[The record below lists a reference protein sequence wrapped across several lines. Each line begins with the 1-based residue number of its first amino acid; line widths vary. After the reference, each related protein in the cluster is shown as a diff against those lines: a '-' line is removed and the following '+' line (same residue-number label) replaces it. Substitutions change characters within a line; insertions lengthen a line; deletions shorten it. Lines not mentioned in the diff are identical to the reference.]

1 MTEQRLTLFPL
12 EHPKIFEFYQKQ
24 LACHWVVGEV
34 DLSKDNFDG
43 LSDKEQEFVEHIL
56 AFFASAD
63 TIVNI
68 NLGENFTK
76 EVNILEAE
84 ITYRYQMMMEDIH
97 SHMYSILIDTFI
109 KSDERKK
116 KLFNA
121 VKEIGCIKEKADWA
135 FKWINSAKTISFP
148 QRLIAFAIMEG
159 IYFSGSFCAIYWLAQ
174 QNKMPGLC
182 KSNEFIARDEG
193 LHTEFA
199 CFLYKY
205 IRGRIPEDIVH
216 GMIKDAVE
224 IENKFI
230 NEALPCSL
238 LGMNSTLMYQYIK
251 FVADRLVVQL
261 GYKSIY
267 NVKNPF
273 NFMENISL
281 EGKNNFFENRTSEYQ
296 KAHVMKQTDNL
307 TFDESEIF

>member
-1 MTEQRLTLFPL
+1 MNEQRLTLFPL
-12 EHPKIFEFYQKQ
+12 QHPKIWQFYKKQ
-24 LACHWVVGEV
+24 QACFWLVEEV
-34 DLSKDNFDG
+34 DLSKDKFKDLTEN
-43 LSDKEQEFVEHIL
+43 EQYFIENIL

-68 NLGENFTK
+68 NLDTNFSK

-84 ITYRYQMMMEDIH
+84 ITYRWQMTMEDIH
-97 SHMYSILIDTFI
+97 SHMYSILIETYI
-109 KSDERKK
+109 KNDRRKNQ
-116 KLFNA
+116 LFNA
-121 VKEIGCIKEKADWA
+121 VKNIECIKAKADWA
-135 FKWINSAKTISFP
+135 FKWINNEESTPFP

-159 IYFSGSFCAIYWLAQ
+159 IYFSGSFCAIYWLKE

-205 IRGRIPEDIVH
+205 IGGNIPEETVH
-216 GMIKDAVE
+216 NMIKEAVE

-230 NEALPCSL
+230 NHSLPCSL
-238 LGMNSTLMYQYIK
+238 LGMNSNLMYQYIK
-251 FVADRLVVQL
+251 FVADWLVVQL

-273 NFMENISL
+273 VFMQNQGL
-281 EGKNNFFENRTSEYQ
+281 EGKNNFFESRTSEYQ
-296 KAHVMKQTDNL
+296 KAHVMKSKGS
-307 TFDESEIF
+307 TFEEVEDF